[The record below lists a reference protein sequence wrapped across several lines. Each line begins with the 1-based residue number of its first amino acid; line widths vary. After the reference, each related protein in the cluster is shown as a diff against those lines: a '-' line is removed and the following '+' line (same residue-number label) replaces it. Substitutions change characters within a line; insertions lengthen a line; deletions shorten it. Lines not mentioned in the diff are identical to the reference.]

1 MISMN
6 RKLIAALGLGTA
18 LAFAMPTLAITP
30 VSAATTYSTSM
41 KKPTKSH
48 HAMCKATKT
57 HKCPTHTASKSKKKK

>member
-1 MISMN
+1 MN

-30 VSAATTYSTSM
+30 VSAATTYGTSM
-41 KKPTKSH
+41 KKPATHH

-57 HKCPTHTASKSKKKK
+57 HKCPTMKTASKSKKK